1 MDRNGTEKDI
11 YKEVVM
17 ENVIQIALYGQ
28 DGKIK
33 SLGNEKQSA
42 LSDMQDAPEGTL
54 FFLPARRPSHMTV
67 IQCPGGGFNQINLS
81 YEGLDF
87 APWFNERGINLAI
100 LKYRYP
106 RGDSK
111 VLLEDITRAM
121 DLLREQY
128 PEKCAK
134 LGVMGTSIGGY
145 YAAISAQ
152 LPEGRRNDFQ
162 ILLYSVTTM
171 EEGLTHKHCQ
181 ECIMGGDHRQDH
193 LSALSPLEHV
203 TSSTSPAFIV
213 ASADDPAV
221 SPLNSILYAAELE
234 RNHVPFALHIY
245 ENGGHGFGFKDAYPH
260 KQEYLSELEAWLKK
274 Q

>member
-1 MDRNGTEKDI
+1 
-11 YKEVVM
+11 M
-17 ENVIQIALYGQ
+17 EDVIQIDLYGQ
-28 DGKIK
+28 NGKVK
-33 SLGNEKQSA
+33 SLGNEKQSV
-42 LSDMQDAPEGTL
+42 LSNMQDAPEGSL
-54 FFLPARRPSHMTV
+54 FFFPAKLSSSITV

-87 APWFNERGINLAI
+87 APWFNEKGVNFAV

-106 RGDSK
+106 RGKSK
-111 VLLEDITRAM
+111 VLLEDITCAM
-121 DLLREQY
+121 DFLREQY
-128 PEKCAK
+128 PEKCVK

-152 LPEGRRNDFQ
+152 LPEGKRNDFE

-171 EEGLTHKHCQ
+171 QDELTHKHCQ
-181 ECIMGGDHRQDH
+181 ECILGGDHELDH
-193 LSALSPLEHV
+193 LRALSPLEHV
-203 TSSTSPAFIV
+203 TPSTSPAFIV

-234 RNHVPFALHIY
+234 KNHVPFALHIY
-245 ENGGHGFGFKDAYPH
+245 ENGGHGFGFKDTYPH